1 MQNYYEKLIGL
12 LPKFE
17 NKEFYDILSQ
27 CTEIEVV
34 EKGHCLINFQSSAK
48 KLFMIIEG
56 AMITDFVGS
65 NGEKRT
71 IMFHTEQFC
80 PFFKSYDVFFQH
92 KHSCYEVRATEHTVV
107 AVIDFE
113 YFYQYILQD
122 IEVLRFY
129 THATEQLFLITEQLR
144 NNQLTLTSEEYLEWL
159 YEHFAFLFGRFPVQ
173 NIASFMGI
181 TPVWLSKLKAKL
193 FS

>member
-56 AMITDFVGS
+56 AVITDFVGS

-113 YFYQYILQD
+113 I
-122 IEVLRFY
+122 
-129 THATEQLFLITEQLR
+129 
-144 NNQLTLTSEEYLEWL
+144 
-159 YEHFAFLFGRFPVQ
+159 GRAHV
-173 NIASFMGI
+173 
-181 TPVWLSKLKAKL
+181 
-193 FS
+193 

>member
-56 AMITDFVGS
+56 AVITDFVGS

-107 AVIDFE
+107 AVID
-113 YFYQYILQD
+113 
-122 IEVLRFY
+122 
-129 THATEQLFLITEQLR
+129 LFLPIYFAR
-144 NNQLTLTSEEYLEWL
+144 
-159 YEHFAFLFGRFPVQ
+159 HRGAAFLHPCYRTAVSHHGTAAQQPIDVDLRRV
-173 NIASFMGI
+173 S
-181 TPVWLSKLKAKL
+181 
-193 FS
+193 

>member
-56 AMITDFVGS
+56 AVITDFVGS

-107 AVIDFE
+107 AAIYTLLQFAISVGLILIPDTPAWHLV
-113 YFYQYILQD
+113 YFFVVCI
-122 IEVLRFY
+122 VLAAAY
-129 THATEQLFLITEQLR
+129 VLFMKKYYYLH
-144 NNQLTLTSEEYLEWL
+144 EEYLESIKDD
-159 YEHFAFLFGRFPVQ
+159 R
-173 NIASFMGI
+173 S
-181 TPVWLSKLKAKL
+181 
-193 FS
+193 